1 MGANNT
7 AQTLAALR
15 AAKALED
22 QNAAAGI
29 PVRRKNAAARLCEQL
44 LGLR

>member
-1 MGANNT
+1 MGIHNT

-22 QNAAAGI
+22 QNVAAGI
-29 PVRRKNAAARLCEQL
+29 PVRRKNGFVRLCERL